1 MEGTTTTRWLFG
13 NIADQRRMTCS
24 RTTSGSS
31 NLLQPA

>member
-1 MEGTTTTRWLFG
+1 MEGTTTTMWVIA